1 MLACVGHA
9 NGEGELGQ
17 FGSVELQMLA
27 ASAALG
33 IVHLVLTAVFS
44 VGARGMTWALG
55 PRDTAGA
62 PLGTTG
68 GRVERAFT
76 NFLQTFP
83 IFAVAVL
90 IATSLNRHTVM
101 TVLGAQLYF
110 WARVAFVPIYALGI
124 PVVRTLTW
132 TVAFVGMLR
141 VLQVG
146 WLGM

>member
-1 MLACVGHA
+1 M
-9 NGEGELGQ
+9 Q
-17 FGSVELQMLA
+17 FGSIELQMLA

-33 IVHLVLTAVFS
+33 LVQLVLAVMFS
-44 VGARGMTWALG
+44 VGARGMPWALG

-68 GRVERAFT
+68 GRVERAFK
-76 NFLQTFP
+76 NFLETFP

-90 IATSLNRHTVM
+90 IATALDRHTAM

-110 WARVAFVPIYALGI
+110 WARVAFVPVYALGI
-124 PVVRTLTW
+124 PVLRTLVW
-132 TVAFVGMLR
+132 TAALVGILL

>member
-1 MLACVGHA
+1 MV
-9 NGEGELGQ
+9 Q
-17 FGSVELQMLA
+17 SGSVELQMLA

-33 IVHLVLTAVFS
+33 VVQLVLAVLFS
-44 VGARGMTWALG
+44 VGARGMPWALG
-55 PRDTAGA
+55 PRDSAGA

-68 GRVERAFT
+68 GRVERAFR
-76 NFLQTFP
+76 NFLETFP

-90 IATSLNRHTVM
+90 VATSLDRHTEM

-110 WARVAFVPIYALGI
+110 WGRVAFVPVYALGI
-124 PVVRTLTW
+124 PVVRTLVW
-132 TVAFVGMLR
+132 TVALVGILM

>member
-1 MLACVGHA
+1 M
-9 NGEGELGQ
+9 GQ

-27 ASAALG
+27 ASAVLG
-33 IVHLVLTAVFS
+33 LVQLVLTAVFS
-44 VGARGMTWALG
+44 VGARGMAWALG
-55 PRDTAGA
+55 PRDNAGA

-68 GRVERAFT
+68 GRLDRALK
-76 NFLQTFP
+76 NFLETFP

-90 IATSLNRHTVM
+90 IAMALNKHTAM

-110 WARVAFVPIYALGI
+110 WARVAFVPVYALGM
-124 PVVRTLTW
+124 PVVRTLVW
-132 TVAFVGMLR
+132 AVSLAGIVL

>member
-1 MLACVGHA
+1 M
-9 NGEGELGQ
+9 GQ

-27 ASAALG
+27 ASAVLG
-33 IVHLVLTAVFS
+33 LVQLVLVAVSS
-44 VGARGMTWALG
+44 VGARGMPWALG
-55 PRDTAGA
+55 ARDNAGA

-68 GRVERAFT
+68 GRLDRAFR
-76 NFLQTFP
+76 NFLETFP

-90 IATSLNRHTVM
+90 IAMALNKHTAM

-110 WARVAFVPIYALGI
+110 WARVAFVPAYALGI
-124 PVVRTLTW
+124 PVVRTLVW
-132 TVAFVGMLR
+132 AVSLAGIIL

>member
-1 MLACVGHA
+1 M
-9 NGEGELGQ
+9 GQ

-33 IVHLVLTAVFS
+33 LVQLLLAVLFS
-44 VGARGMTWALG
+44 VGARGLPWALG
-55 PRDTAGA
+55 PRDSAGA

-68 GRVERAFT
+68 GRVERAYK
-76 NFLQTFP
+76 NFLETFP

-90 IATSLNRHTVM
+90 VSISLNRHTAM

-110 WARVAFVPIYALGI
+110 WARVGFVPVYALGI
-124 PVVRTLTW
+124 PILRTLVW
-132 TVAFVGMLR
+132 TVALVGTIM

-146 WLGM
+146 WLGL

>member
-1 MLACVGHA
+1 M
-9 NGEGELGQ
+9 GQ

-27 ASAALG
+27 ASAVLG
-33 IVHLVLTAVFS
+33 LVQLVLAVLFS

-55 PRDTAGA
+55 SRDSAGA

-68 GRVERAFT
+68 GRLERAFN
-76 NFLQTFP
+76 NFLETFP

-90 IATSLNRHTVM
+90 IATLLNRHTAM

-110 WARVAFVPIYALGI
+110 WARVAFVPVYALGI
-124 PVVRTLTW
+124 PVARTLVW
-132 TVAFVGMLR
+132 AVALVGILL